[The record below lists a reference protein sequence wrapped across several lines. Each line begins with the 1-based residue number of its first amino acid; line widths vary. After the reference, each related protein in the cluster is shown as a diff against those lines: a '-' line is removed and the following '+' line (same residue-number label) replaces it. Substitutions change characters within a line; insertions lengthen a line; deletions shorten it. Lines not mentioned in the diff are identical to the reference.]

1 MHAAE
6 QKLQFPL
13 QQKVMY
19 DSIVIGAGIAGST
32 VARQLAEKKG
42 HKVLVVEK
50 RDHIGG
56 NCYDRPDDY
65 GILVHEYGPHIFHTN
80 MEDVFMYLSR
90 FTEWILYENG
100 HQVVA
105 NVDGRLIP
113 IPFNLNTLHMIYDK
127 ETAAALE
134 KKLIGAY
141 GEGSRVPI
149 MKLRENPDPQIQA
162 IAQYVYENVFLKYTM
177 KQWGQTPEEISPEV
191 TGRVPVLISY
201 DNRYFQD
208 KYQGVPKHGFLKM
221 FVRMLD
227 HENITVQ
234 TGMDARE
241 LLQFRENEILLD
253 GQKFEGNVIFTGAL
267 DELYDCRYGRLPYR
281 SLRFEFEHL
290 AQDDFQ
296 NGHSVV
302 NYTVS
307 EDFTRIT
314 EFKYLT
320 RQKDADGTTIIRE
333 YPFAY
338 TGADGEIPYYAIMN
352 PENEAL
358 YQKYKKLTQQYSN
371 LYLLGRLAEYKYYN
385 IDAMTK
391 KALELADSLPDGQSK
406 KQLR

>member
-1 MHAAE
+1 
-6 QKLQFPL
+6 
-13 QQKVMY
+13 MY
-19 DSIVIGAGIAGST
+19 DSIVIGAGIAGS
-32 VARQLAEKKG
+32 VMARQLAEKGG

-56 NCYDRPDDY
+56 NCYDRTDAY

-80 MEDVFMYLSR
+80 MEDVFAYLSR

-105 NVDGRLIP
+105 KVDGRLIP
-113 IPFNLNTLHMIYDK
+113 IPFNLNTLHMVYDK
-127 ETAAALE
+127 DTADVLE
-134 KKLIGAY
+134 QKLISAY

-191 TGRVPVLISY
+191 TGRVPVLVSY

-208 KYQGVPKHGFLKM
+208 KYQGVPKYGFTGM
-221 FVRMLD
+221 FARMLE
-227 HENITVQ
+227 HENITVR
-234 TGMDARE
+234 TGTDAKE
-241 LLQFRENEILLD
+241 LLELGENEIRLE
-253 GQKFEGNVIFTGAL
+253 GQKFDGSVIFTGAL

-281 SLRFEFEHL
+281 SLRFDFEHL
-290 AQDDFQ
+290 AQEDFQ

-314 EFKYLT
+314 EFKHLT
-320 RQKDADGTTIIRE
+320 RQKDTDGTTIIRE

-338 TGADGEIPYYAIMN
+338 TGAEGEIPYYAIMN
-352 PENEAL
+352 PQNKTL
-358 YQKYKKLTQQYSN
+358 YEKYKKLTDGLAN
-371 LYLLGRLAEYKYYN
+371 LHLLGRLAEYQYYN

-391 KALELADSLPDGQSK
+391 KALELADTLLGC
-406 KQLR
+406 